1 MGIFS
6 KRQYP
11 KHIHIMC
18 LCVVGLCVVGVAIW
32 GWQGSMHY
40 ILISF
45 CPHKRKNASINS
57 TKTNIYA
64 LHFLCS
70 TSRALL
76 SELLLH
82 LSLLRMAKGLC
93 TISSPHSCP
102 HKKKLCFNN
111 FNQDQPLCPG
121 PFFLKCHCILYCWY
135 GNNCNSN
142 FVFECCSAFLGCVGL
157 VLFSFRGS
165 MVCKLLE
172 GKGQW

>member
-1 MGIFS
+1 
-6 KRQYP
+6 
-11 KHIHIMC
+11 MC

-82 LSLLRMAKGLC
+82 LSLLRMARAYALYPLLVHVPTKKNYALI
-93 TISSPHSCP
+93 ISI
-102 HKKKLCFNN
+102 KTN
-111 FNQDQPLCPG
+111 
-121 PFFLKCHCILYCWY
+121 LY
-135 GNNCNSN
+135 
-142 FVFECCSAFLGCVGL
+142 VQAP
-157 VLFSFRGS
+157 SF
-165 MVCKLLE
+165 
-172 GKGQW
+172 